1 MAFKLGD
8 IVIDRIQMAMA
19 ESFNGDPLYVLTQLA
34 DATIDITAES
44 KEAVDKDGTLI
55 KKFWKGKAGTFSA
68 NNAMI
73 NLNVV
78 ASGSGSD
85 AELATAEKQIIMPKI
100 ITVAAGTTVTLKN
113 YVDGTVKVNALA
125 TNGSMGKAYTKGDS
139 ASETSFVLTS
149 EGAFTPPTDK
159 NETQYVVR
167 YDRKVSEGAVI
178 KNKADKFPGT
188 IRLLIKALAVDPCS
202 ADTLKSCY
210 IYLKS
215 FQVSPETSLSLQ
227 TDAQLEYKGDLQCD
241 YCSVDKTLYEFYWA
255 EEDVED

>member
-19 ESFNGDPLYVLTQLA
+19 EDFSGNPLYVLTQLA
-34 DATIDITAES
+34 DATIDITAEA
-44 KEAVDKDGTLI
+44 KEAKDKDGTLI
-55 KKFWKGKAGTFSA
+55 KKFWQGKAGTFTA
-68 NNAMI
+68 NNAML

-85 AELATAEKQIIMPKI
+85 AELASATAQITMPKI
-100 ITVAAGTTVTLKN
+100 ITVAAGSTVTLSN

-125 TNGSMGKAYTKGDS
+125 TNGSMGQAYEKAAQ
-139 ASETSFVLTS
+139 ASDTEFGLTTA
-149 EGAFTPPTDK
+149 GVFTPPTDA
-159 NETQYVVR
+159 NEVQYVVR

-215 FQVSPETSLSLQ
+215 FQVSPETSISLQ

-241 YCSVDKTLYEFYWA
+241 YCSTDKTLYEFFWA
-255 EEDVED
+255 EEDIED